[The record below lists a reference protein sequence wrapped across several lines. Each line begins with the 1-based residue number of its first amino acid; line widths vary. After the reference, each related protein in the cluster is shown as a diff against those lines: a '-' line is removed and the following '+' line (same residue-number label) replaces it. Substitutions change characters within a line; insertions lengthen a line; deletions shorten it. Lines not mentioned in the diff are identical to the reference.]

1 MSTINRRTF
10 IKHIGLGAAAAKTFG
25 ILDAVTLAAEN
36 TPQTKTKPNIIVIMA
51 DDLGWGDLSCYPQDP
66 RFPDARLRTP
76 NIDSL
81 ATEGV
86 RCTQGYATCCVCAPT
101 RAGLLTGRYQQRFG
115 YYAFEECLAGLPA
128 DEMTLAECLKQKGY
142 ATALIGKWHVGYKLS
157 PLTRGFDRFYGFRGG
172 QHDFFDSRLGDP
184 THGFSFDYYDAEI
197 LDQDKPVE
205 KMDYLTDE
213 LTQQSIRF
221 IDEQARAKTPFFL
234 YLAHATPHPPMQA
247 TWEKL
252 KPFAEARGGKF
263 NVRDLARA
271 MLVSLDDGVG
281 QILDRL
287 MHLGIDD
294 NTLIVFTS
302 DNGGADDSAEYND
315 QSRMTQHNGGLR
327 ARKGFFWEGGIRVPF
342 IVRWP
347 GHVPEGQVYHHPV
360 THLDIYATAVAA
372 ADAPLPPKPLDG
384 VNLVAYLNG
393 QKTERPHETLYWG
406 FQDAH
411 KRWAIRHG
419 DWKLTL
425 ELKDNQSILEKKYNS
440 VLELHNLADD
450 PLEQNDLQ
458 AERPDKVKELMA
470 IRNAFYKT
478 LPPSICTPAML
489 EDWKKD
495 CAMRRARL
503 KEKHNVED
511 ESLLRRDGHPGQWNK

>member
-1 MSTINRRTF
+1 MAIINRRIF
-10 IKHIGLGAAAAKTFG
+10 LKNIGLKAAAVGIFGTLKT
-25 ILDAVTLAAEN
+25 ISYASEDVD
-36 TPQTKTKPNIIVIMA
+36 TKQPLPNIIVILA

-81 ATEGV
+81 AAEGV

-115 YYAFEECLAGLPA
+115 FYAFEECLAELPA
-128 DEMTLAECLKQKGY
+128 DEITLAECLKQKGY
-142 ATALIGKWHVGYKLS
+142 VTACIGKWHVGYKLS

-172 QHDFFDSRLGDP
+172 QHDYFEPRLGEP
-184 THGFSFDYYDAEI
+184 THGFSFDYYDADI
-197 LDQDKPVE
+197 LDQDMPVD
-205 KMDYLTDE
+205 KMAYLTDE
-213 LTQQSIRF
+213 LTKQSLQF
-221 IDEQARAKTPFFL
+221 IEEQARAKRPFFL
-234 YLAHATPHPPMQA
+234 YLAHATPHPPLQA

-252 KPFAEARGGKF
+252 QPFAQSRGGKF
-263 NVRDLARA
+263 NSRDLVRA
-271 MLVSLDDGVG
+271 MLSSLDDGVG
-281 QILDRL
+281 RILNRL

-302 DNGGADDSAEYND
+302 DNGGADDSAEYNN

-327 ARKGFFWEGGIRVPF
+327 TRKGFFWEGGIRVPF

-347 GHVPEGQVYHHPV
+347 GRVPEGKVYQHPV

-372 ADAPLPPKPLDG
+372 TGAEPPAKPLDG
-384 VNLVAYLNG
+384 VNLLPYLND
-393 QKTERPHETLYWG
+393 QNEDRPHQTLYWG

-411 KRWAIRHG
+411 KRWSVRHG
-419 DWKLTL
+419 DWKLTM
-425 ELKDNQSILEKKYNS
+425 EIKGNQSIVDKNYSS

-458 AERPDKVKELMA
+458 KKFR
-470 IRNAFYKT
+470 IRSK
-478 LPPSICTPAML
+478 S
-489 EDWKKD
+489 
-495 CAMRRARL
+495 
-503 KEKHNVED
+503 
-511 ESLLRRDGHPGQWNK
+511 